1 MSSRFPEL
9 VQALPEKERRDL
21 YRRIMKSLSLD
32 FDRSQRIYP
41 AELQRTQRA
50 ELIRRDMS
58 RMPFLMRF
66 RVWLRRL
73 LTGKEP
79 QDCFLDARLAALR
92 RKLQA
97 AGLHSTGSYS
107 DGIDPQIAEHVFE
120 LYRAAYPVIPL
131 LGHLWEKKES
141 LRLIIHR
148 LLEVKIP
155 DAKHSPEDLL
165 PQSDMEDI
173 FIRTQSKEDIRRE
186 LLSRLDEYLK
196 SIPDEAYAQIETG
209 VIPLYYMRDMGLFDY
224 QRFFQQ
230 FGFRPGLAPPG
241 DKPNMRRAEV
251 QATLPY
257 LEELYYAIYSTLKVP
272 RKFFVHREL
281 LADFADR
288 NKDRNKETGEQTS
301 PDQER
306 KAVVAH
312 LEEHLRD
319 LHDAVL
325 RFNHRIPLV
334 ELIRFHRNDPYYRV
348 MAYAPQLNLREFYNN
363 SMRIEILSR
372 LDEQFPEIRE
382 GVVDRL
388 IAEIFSGDLRHFD
401 FLPES
406 TPSTLR
412 SQGLPPIKHVAA
424 LNVLHQYVKHPFKRD
439 LQEFLRVLGRMMPAR
454 QKETANAIVAHAS
467 GLQDVEE
474 KAASLDQGFSPDAD
488 SGKIF
493 HRVRYAADS
502 EPVQHRSYRNLVTQ
516 TDREIGALIDAGLGH
531 IDGIRSAL
539 GEIASAV
546 PDALRERYSL
556 YDPTSPHPN
565 ALEWKLAE
573 ESATLQKVHTLITQ
587 KMAMEEGM

>member
-1 MSSRFPEL
+1 VSSRFPEL
-9 VQALPEKERRDL
+9 VQALPDKERHDL

-41 AELQRTQRA
+41 AEVQRTQRA
-50 ELIRRDMS
+50 ELIR

-79 QDCFLDARLAALR
+79 EDCFLDARLAALR
-92 RKLQA
+92 RKLQS
-97 AGLHSTGSYS
+97 AGLPSAGSHS
-107 DGIDPQIAEHVFE
+107 DGLDPQIAERVFE

-148 LLEVKIP
+148 LLEGKIP

-186 LLSRLDEYLK
+186 LLSRLDEYLR
-196 SIPDEAYAQIETG
+196 SISDEVYAQIETG

-230 FGFRPGLAPPG
+230 FGYRPGLAPPG
-241 DKPNMRRAEV
+241 DKPHMRRASV

-281 LADFADR
+281 LEDFADR
-288 NKDRNKETGEQTS
+288 KNEASEETT

-319 LHDAVL
+319 LNDAVL
-325 RFNHRIPLV
+325 RFNHRTPLV
-334 ELIRFHRNDPYYRV
+334 ELIRFYRNDPYYRV

-372 LDEQFPEIRE
+372 LDDQFPEIRE
-382 GVVDRL
+382 GVIDRL
-388 IAEIFSGDLRHFD
+388 IAEIFTGDLRHFD

-412 SQGLPPIKHVAA
+412 RQGLPPIKHVAA
-424 LNVLHQYVKHPFKRD
+424 LNVLHQYVKYPFKRD
-439 LQEFLRVLGRMMPAR
+439 LQEFLRVLSRMMPAR
-454 QKETANAIVAHAS
+454 QKGIANAIVEHSS

-474 KAASLDQGFSPDAD
+474 KAESLDQGFSPDAD

-502 EPVQHRSYRNLVTQ
+502 DPVQHRSYRNLVTQ

-539 GEIASAV
+539 QEIATAV

-556 YDPTSPHPN
+556 YDPTSPHQN

-573 ESATLQKVHTLITQ
+573 ESGTLQKVHTLITQ

>member
-9 VQALPEKERRDL
+9 VQALPDQERHDL

-32 FDRSQRIYP
+32 FDRSQRIFP
-41 AELQRTQRA
+41 AEVQRTQRA
-50 ELIRRDMS
+50 ELIRRDMN
-58 RMPFLMRF
+58 RMPFWMRF

-73 LTGKEP
+73 LTGKKRE
-79 QDCFLDARLAALR
+79 DCFLDARLAALR
-92 RKLQA
+92 RKLQS
-97 AGLHSTGSYS
+97 AGLHSTGTHS
-107 DGIDPQIAEHVFE
+107 DGIDPHIAERVFE

-196 SIPDEAYAQIETG
+196 SIPNEIYAQIETG

-230 FGFRPGLAPPG
+230 FGYRPGLAPPG
-241 DKPNMRRAEV
+241 DKPNMRQASA

-257 LEELYYAIYSTLKVP
+257 LEELYYAIYSSLKVP

-281 LADFADR
+281 LEDFADR
-288 NKDRNKETGEQTS
+288 NEESTERTS
-301 PDQER
+301 PEQER

-312 LEEHLRD
+312 LGEHLRD

-325 RFNHRIPLV
+325 RFNHRTPLV
-334 ELIRFHRNDPYYRV
+334 ELIRFYRNDPYYRV

-372 LDEQFPEIRE
+372 LDEQFPEIRQ
-382 GVVDRL
+382 GVIDRL
-388 IAEIFSGDLRHFD
+388 ISEIFSGDLRHFD

-424 LNVLHQYVKHPFKRD
+424 LNVLHQYVKYPFKRD

-454 QKETANAIVAHAS
+454 QKEIANAIVDHSS

-474 KAASLDQGFSPDAD
+474 KAESLDQGFSPDAD

-502 EPVQHRSYRNLVTQ
+502 DAVQHRSYRNLVTQ
-516 TDREIGALIDAGLGH
+516 TDREIGTLIDAGLAH
-531 IDGIRSAL
+531 IEGIRSAL
-539 GEIASAV
+539 QEIKSAV

-556 YDPTSPHPN
+556 YDPTDPHQN

-573 ESATLQKVHTLITQ
+573 ESSTLQKVRTLITQ

>member
-9 VQALPEKERRDL
+9 VQALPDKERHDL

-41 AELQRTQRA
+41 AEVQRTQRA

-73 LTGKEP
+73 LTGKDPE
-79 QDCFLDARLAALR
+79 DCFLDARLAALR
-92 RKLQA
+92 RKLQS
-97 AGLHSTGSYS
+97 AGLHSAGSHS
-107 DGIDPQIAEHVFE
+107 DGLDPQIAERVFE

-196 SIPDEAYAQIETG
+196 SIHDEVYAQIETG
-209 VIPLYYMRDMGLFDY
+209 VVPLYYMRDMGLFDY

-230 FGFRPGLAPPG
+230 FGYRPGLAPPG
-241 DKPNMRRAEV
+241 DKPHMRRASV

-281 LADFADR
+281 LEDFADR
-288 NKDRNKETGEQTS
+288 NKEASEETS

-325 RFNHRIPLV
+325 RFNHRTPLV

-372 LDEQFPEIRE
+372 LDEQFPKIRE
-382 GVVDRL
+382 GVIDRL
-388 IAEIFSGDLRHFD
+388 IAEIFTGDLRHFD

-424 LNVLHQYVKHPFKRD
+424 LNVLHQYVKYPFKRD
-439 LQEFLRVLGRMMPAR
+439 LQEFLRVLSRMMPAR
-454 QKETANAIVAHAS
+454 QKGIANAIVAHSS

-474 KAASLDQGFSPDAD
+474 KAESLDQGFSPDAD

-502 EPVQHRSYRNLVTQ
+502 DPVQHRSYRNLVTQ

-539 GEIASAV
+539 QEIAAAV

-556 YDPTSPHPN
+556 YDPTSPHQN

>member
-9 VQALPEKERRDL
+9 VQALPDKERTDL

-32 FDRSQRIYP
+32 SDRAPRIYP
-41 AELQRTQRA
+41 ADVQRTQRA

-58 RMPFLMRF
+58 RMPFGMRF

-73 LTGKEP
+73 FTGKERE
-79 QDCFLDARLAALR
+79 DCFLDVRLGLLR
-92 RKLQA
+92 RKLRST
-97 AGLHSTGSYS
+97 GLHVTGTHS
-107 DGIDPQIAEHVFE
+107 DGIDPHIAERVFA

-131 LGHLWEKKES
+131 FAHLWEKKES

-148 LLEVKIP
+148 LLEKKIP
-155 DAKHSPEDLL
+155 DARHSPEDLL

-196 SIPDEAYAQIETG
+196 SIPDEVYAQIETG
-209 VIPLYYMRDMGLFDY
+209 IIPLYYMRDIGLFNY
-224 QRFFQQ
+224 QRFFEQ
-230 FGFRPGLAPPG
+230 FGYRPGLAPP
-241 DKPNMRRAEV
+241 DEKPNMRRAPV

-257 LEELYYAIYSTLKVP
+257 LEELYYAIYSALKVP
-272 RKFFVHREL
+272 RKFVVHSEL
-281 LADFADR
+281 LEDFADR
-288 NKDRNKETGEQTS
+288 NKETTERTS

-312 LEEHLRD
+312 LEEHLRE
-319 LHDAVL
+319 LHDEAL
-325 RFNHRIPLV
+325 RFNHRTPLV

-348 MAYAPQLNLREFYNN
+348 MAYAAKLNLREFYNN

-372 LDEQFPEIRE
+372 LDERFPEIRQ
-382 GVVDRL
+382 GVIDRL
-388 IAEIFSGDLRHFD
+388 VGEIFSGDLRHFD

-406 TPSTLR
+406 IPSTLR

-424 LNVLHQYVKHPFKRD
+424 LNVLHQYAKHPFKRD
-439 LQEFLRVLGRMMPAR
+439 LQEFLRVIGRMMPAR
-454 QKETANAIVAHAS
+454 QKEIANAIAAHSS

-474 KAASLDQGFSPDAD
+474 KTESLDQGFSPDAD

-493 HRVRYAADS
+493 HRVRYAAESD
-502 EPVQHRSYRNLVTQ
+502 PVQHRSYRNLVTQ
-516 TDREIGALIDAGLGH
+516 TDREIGTLIDEGLAH
-531 IDGIRSAL
+531 IEGIRSAL
-539 GEIASAV
+539 QELASAV

-556 YDPTSPHPN
+556 YDPTSPHGN
-565 ALEWKLAE
+565 ALAWKLAE
-573 ESATLQKVHTLITQ
+573 ESATLQKLHTLITQ
-587 KMAMEEGM
+587 TMAMEEGM